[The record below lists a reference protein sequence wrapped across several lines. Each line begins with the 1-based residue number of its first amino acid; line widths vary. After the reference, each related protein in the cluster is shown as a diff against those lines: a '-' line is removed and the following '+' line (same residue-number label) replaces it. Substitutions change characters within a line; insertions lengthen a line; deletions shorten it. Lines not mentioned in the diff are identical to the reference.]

1 MAETVVDESIVQ
13 EGSAAADPARGPEA
27 AALHASARRVALVL
41 AAASIAAFA
50 AGIGIL
56 QSPGQLT
63 RMTGVALVGFAGSGV
78 GAFTSLLARY
88 ANGLEL
94 ADGAH
99 VPSAAEGELYH
110 RRLAFCFL
118 MRPVLGALVA
128 PLIVGGV
135 TLFVTRHE
143 DFTNSFNAM
152 MIASFVGGLYAKS
165 ALETAKNAFKV
176 VFRA

>member
-1 MAETVVDESIVQ
+1 MSETVVDEVAEQ
-13 EGSAAADPARGPEA
+13 EVAVPADPAHGLEA
-27 AALHASARRVALVL
+27 AGLHTSARRGALALAVLSAVA
-41 AAASIAAFA
+41 FTT
-50 AGIGIL
+50 GIGIL
-56 QSPGQLT
+56 QTPDQLT
-63 RMTGVALVGFAGSGV
+63 KMTGVALVGFAGSGV

-94 ADGAH
+94 ADGSH

-143 DFTNSFNAM
+143 DFTNSLNAM

>member
-1 MAETVVDESIVQ
+1 MADAVVDETTMQ
-13 EGSAAADPARGPEA
+13 EVAAPADPARGAEA
-27 AALHASARRVALVL
+27 AALHASARRTALALTVAVV
-41 AAASIAAFA
+41 AAFV

-56 QSPGQLT
+56 QAPEQLT
-63 RMTGVALVGFAGSGV
+63 KMTGVALVGFAGSGV

-88 ANGLEL
+88 ASGLEL
-94 ADGAH
+94 ADGTR
-99 VPSAAEGELYH
+99 VPAAAEGELYH

>member
-1 MAETVVDESIVQ
+1 MAEAVVEVVAEPQ
-13 EGSAAADPARGPEA
+13 EAAPADPARGPEA
-27 AALHASARRVALVL
+27 AALHGSARRVALAL
-41 AAASIAAFA
+41 AALSVVAFTS
-50 AGIGIL
+50 GIGIL
-56 QSPGQLT
+56 QAPDQLLK
-63 RMTGVALVGFAGSGV
+63 MTGVALVGFAGSGV

-94 ADGAH
+94 ADGTH
-99 VPSAAEGELYH
+99 VPASAEGELYH

-135 TLFVTRHE
+135 TLFMTRHE

-152 MIASFVGGLYAKS
+152 MIASFAGGLYAKS

>member
-1 MAETVVDESIVQ
+1 MAEAVVDESPAQ
-13 EGSAAADPARGPEA
+13 EVAEPADPARGPEA
-27 AALHASARRVALVL
+27 TALHASARRVALALGV
-41 AAASIAAFA
+41 ASVAAFT

-56 QSPGQLT
+56 QAPDHLLK
-63 RMTGVALVGFAGSGV
+63 MTGVALVGFAGSGV

-94 ADGAH
+94 ADGTH
-99 VPSAAEGELYH
+99 VPAAAEGELYH
-110 RRLAFCFL
+110 RRMAFCFV

>member
-1 MAETVVDESIVQ
+1 MAEAVVDETTMQDAV
-13 EGSAAADPARGPEA
+13 APADPARGSEA
-27 AALHASARRVALVL
+27 AALHASARRTALALTVAIV
-41 AAASIAAFA
+41 AAFV

-56 QSPGQLT
+56 QAPDQLT
-63 RMTGVALVGFAGSGV
+63 KMTGVALVGFAGSGV

-94 ADGAH
+94 ADGTH
-99 VPSAAEGELYH
+99 VPVAAEGELYH

>member
-1 MAETVVDESIVQ
+1 MSDAVVEEVAEQ
-13 EGSAAADPARGPEA
+13 ELAAPADPAHGPEA
-27 AALHASARRVALVL
+27 AGLHASARRVALALAVL
-41 AAASIAAFA
+41 SAAAFT

-56 QSPGQLT
+56 QVPDQLT
-63 RMTGVALVGFAGSGV
+63 KMAGVALVGFAGSGV

-135 TLFVTRHE
+135 TLFMTRHE
-143 DFTNSFNAM
+143 DFTNSSNAM

-165 ALETAKNAFKV
+165 ALEAAKSAFKV

>member
-1 MAETVVDESIVQ
+1 MAHTLGQAGQAQVLARDQ
-13 EGSAAADPARGPEA
+13 ARGSAQALRRLIQPLVAQVDL
-27 AALHASARRVALVL
+27 ALHR
-41 AAASIAAFA
+41 
-50 AGIGIL
+50 IL
-56 QSPGQLT
+56 QAPGQLT